1 MVNDILS
8 GFMHCKSLFKSDL
21 ETNSESE
28 ERWVV
33 SQSIN
38 KYFLVSLAPNTR
50 SRGSAIGI
58 RQMACLIFFAH
69 SFSYLLRNIFFQS
82 NLLLFFFSSKGPSS
96 YSFPPIEL
104 EVLKGKKLL

>member
-58 RQMACLIFFAH
+58 RQMACPIFFAH

-82 NLLLFFFSSKGPSS
+82 NLLFFFSSKGLSS
-96 YSFPPIEL
+96 YSFPPL
-104 EVLKGKKLL
+104 N